1 MNLEQIAL
9 TLADQFGSDR
19 SVSTQSIDRF
29 FNSLGKVAFGGFGAV
44 ILIGIGYLLVTIL
57 TRFILDGSQI
67 AFGVFLMLFIV
78 FAALSLVYVI
88 YHESKKDGHSPKR
101 AVTQDLPTIPGLSA
115 PDTGKLLSEP
125 VEVPI
130 PSVIE
135 NTTDLL
141 SVESKIRKL

>member
-1 MNLEQIAL
+1 MNLEETAI
-9 TLADQFGSDR
+9 TLVDQFGSVRDA
-19 SVSTQSIDRF
+19 SSKSIDRF
-29 FNSLGKVAFGGFGAV
+29 FNNLGKVAFGGFGAV
-44 ILIGIGYLLVTIL
+44 VMIGIGYLLLTIL

-88 YHESKKDGHSPKR
+88 YNESKKDDQSAKR
-101 AVTQDLPTIPGLSA
+101 AVTSDLRSIPELSG

-125 VEVPI
+125 SHMPI

-141 SVESKIRKL
+141 TVESKTRKL